1 MISGW
6 WEASLST
13 LLSNYDLKDN
23 YNGDEFGLFCECLQ
37 GKTYQVTYA
46 CDCEGQKVT
55 GIQEREAFTLQSQKS
70 TKMLDGWSIEWVT
83 DGKKICFWMKK
94 NCFSDWNC
102 PAHPQIEN
110 LKSFKLFFSPTEHNF
125 SGSANVPGCDSLV

>member
-37 GKTYQVTYA
+37 GKPIKLLMLVIA
-46 CDCEGQKVT
+46 KV
-55 GIQEREAFTLQSQKS
+55 RKS
-70 TKMLDGWSIEWVT
+70 RGFKNVKFLPCSHRNQRKCWMDGV
-83 DGKKICFWMKK
+83 
-94 NCFSDWNC
+94 
-102 PAHPQIEN
+102 
-110 LKSFKLFFSPTEHNF
+110 
-125 SGSANVPGCDSLV
+125 